1 MAQIIPRKPTL
12 SELTGSLISWKE
24 LGITFA
30 DNIVLDEYLNKN
42 AKKISN
48 FDSILLPPVNHIY
61 INDATKIDNTL
72 LKFYST
78 NSETTISFNPNKT
91 MSLITN
97 TNIEINNLE
106 ATIIET
112 TGSVYA
118 QGFLRIYDHLTC
130 KDLVINNAEGEIYIH
145 FLSAENITINIKD
158 DAIVTLKGNLN
169 VKKLTLDG
177 RYSTRIEIN
186 SELGISEKAIIILN
200 GYQTVINYANL
211 SRVLGILKLGT
222 LENHSKFYVKELYNT
237 NIINHQSGIVEIE
250 KITNGETEI
259 TNYGKIVVYNKVSYT
274 TVD

>member
-1 MAQIIPRKPTL
+1 MAQIIPRKQTL
-12 SELTGSLISWKE
+12 SEITGTTLSYKE
-24 LGITFA
+24 LGIPFV

-42 AKKISN
+42 AKKIFK

-106 ATIIET
+106 APIIET

-118 QGFLRIYDHLTC
+118 QGFLRISDHLTC
-130 KDLVINNAEGEIYIH
+130 KDLVINNAEGEVYIH
-145 FLSAENITINIKD
+145 ILNAENITINIKD
-158 DAIVTLKGNLN
+158 DAIVTLRGNLN

-222 LENHSKFYVKELYNT
+222 LENHFMFYVKELYNT

-250 KITNGETEI
+250 KITNGGIEI